1 MGCDQPEHESGKG
14 NCANATAALTAG
26 NAAAE
31 HFWQMW
37 TRSVQ
42 QAGTAADLLAEELR
56 IGMGS
61 TDRLEELSQKF
72 DLFLR
77 SPDFLTAMKQQL
89 DTLVLARQKSGR
101 AGATPTAEN
110 ASPSVDTVPEPLTIR
125 QRIANLERRITSLE
139 EGRKAS
145 RIP

>member
-14 NCANATAALTAG
+14 NCANATAALAAG
-26 NAAAE
+26 NSAAE
-31 HFWQMW
+31 HFWQVW

-42 QAGTAADLLAEELR
+42 QAGTAADLLAEELW

-61 TDRLEELSQKF
+61 ADRLEELSQKF

-77 SPDFLTAMKQQL
+77 SPDFLAAMKQQL

-101 AGATPTAEN
+101 AEATPMAEI
-110 ASPSVDTVPEPLTIR
+110 ATRRTGVVPEPLTIR

-139 EGRKAS
+139 EG
-145 RIP
+145 